1 MSGEEAECWGFL
13 NALFEPEELLE
24 KSLASARK
32 LAAGPNFAHG
42 ITKNQLN
49 LEWDMSLDAAIEA
62 EAQAQAICMQTA
74 DFERAYHAFVN
85 KEKPKFEGN

>member
-1 MSGEEAECWGFL
+1 MSAEEGERWGFL
-13 NALFEPEELLE
+13 NAIFEPDELLA
-24 KSLASARK
+24 KSAASARK

-42 ITKNQLN
+42 VTKNQLN
-49 LEWDMSLDAAIEA
+49 QEWYMSLDAAIDA

-85 KEKPKFEGN
+85 KEKPKFEGS